1 MLFSLG
7 QSVLPKNI
15 SLEDLPN
22 VLDNIRHNL
31 DSGGHLDNFAFH
43 TLFIVYAIIIVV
55 GFCGNILIVLAV
67 LGRKRMRTARNV
79 FIVTLA
85 ISDLILCL
93 FTMPSTL
100 WEVRI
105 YKNTSAYRARIVPPS
120 FCSKGEGNH
129 SAAPCSFPNSLIRL
143 LYFKRPGAS
152 AIYPTII

>member
-1 MLFSLG
+1 M
-7 QSVLPKNI
+7 
-15 SLEDLPN
+15 EDLPN

-100 WEVRI
+100 WEVSSI
-105 YKNTSAYRARIVPPS
+105 YENTSTYRARIVPPIV
-120 FCSKGEGNH
+120 F
-129 SAAPCSFPNSLIRL
+129 
-143 LYFKRPGAS
+143 
-152 AIYPTII
+152 